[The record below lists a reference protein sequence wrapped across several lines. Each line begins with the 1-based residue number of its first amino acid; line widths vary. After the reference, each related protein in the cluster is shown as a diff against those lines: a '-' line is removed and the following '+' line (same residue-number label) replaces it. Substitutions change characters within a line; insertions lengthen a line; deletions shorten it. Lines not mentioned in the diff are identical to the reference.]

1 MELVVVKAFFIKYLL
16 APLIIALLAVTLGV
30 LKKKVSSIKGKTLI
44 IYILITG
51 LCLGILGVLGVAN
64 NTFSPYWYLF
74 AMVIY
79 FFLGILNV
87 NLLHQYFKHNNKSL
101 AFAMLFEGLITLTG
115 MLL

>member
-51 LCLGILGVLGVAN
+51 LCLGILGVLGLAN

-79 FFLGILNV
+79 FFLG
-87 NLLHQYFKHNNKSL
+87 
-101 AFAMLFEGLITLTG
+101 M
-115 MLL
+115 